1 MLVELLRAQQ
11 QNRGRGRDLS
21 SLRGRASGLLEALAA
36 DELLQGLEER
46 VEKHLRSLSAG
57 VTRTWPYV
65 RGQVVDDRYLARV
78 LELMLST
85 MEGREHALP
94 LEVLGLG
101 YVNLLHVAVTL
112 AAIPNAAEAA
122 EAAGKTSGEDGQAA
136 AEMAAADD
144 APAAAAPDA
153 EELAD
158 AERVLRQAQAERESV
173 EDSFFTDDAFH
184 VTLVIEE
191 PEAHLHPQLQHSLV
205 RYLRR
210 AVRTRPELQV
220 ILSSHATDVIT
231 SCDPEEVVIVRRDR
245 SGRRVCRAVAD
256 IPLQAH
262 RREEV
267 LRKTRLHLDASR
279 SASLF
284 ADRLLLVEGVTE
296 VAVLRE
302 LGWAWAGDD
311 LDKQAFIDALTI
323 VPMGTKVGAWAP
335 RLLATRGHELC
346 SRLAVLRDSDLAFE
360 ATPTPPSWI
369 GDFEESVVLVEQS
382 HPTLEPQLAPGNED
396 LVAAALQDV
405 GIDVPVPVTAEA
417 VRDLFHGRPQ
427 AARRHDG
434 ASWRR
439 SRPQGRVRAG
449 SRRAAAHS
457 PGDRR
462 RPGRRAGANAARL
475 RVPVRGPAAAHAAR
489 GDAGAGVHRCD
500 VSTALAHA
508 GAIDSLTAEQRI
520 AAATT
525 TASVFIEAGPGT
537 GKTTVSAHRYGVQ
550 RFAPA
555 YRHDPRA
562 VVAVSFTRA
571 ATYNLRRRVQRLW
584 GPSAL
589 AWPNRIVTL
598 DTIMCDLLHD
608 LLRAGL
614 LRWPN
619 QGTLWP
625 DGQVTLDVHDS
636 WASFSG
642 SVWNRTFYAIR
653 VAAGQ
658 VLVRQGFKAK
668 SSSSIPATEIVPRLL
683 QGTCTHQ
690 DVRGV
695 LEQALS
701 DPACAAYVQ
710 RRLAVTMRALIVDEV
725 FDANDLDIMII
736 EAAIHAGV
744 AVTLVGDP
752 WQALFVFRG
761 ARPEVVPE
769 LLKRTGART
778 LPLTQSF
785 RWRQDAQK
793 QLALDLRAGRA
804 VELPKVDITNGMADL
819 DVVLSLWWRPLWE
832 LGSGVLP
839 LAFHSFKGRY
849 EEAAAT
855 LLLNH
860 FTRGIFDVDATY
872 LNDALTALAIQ
883 DRDIPRRLEPDLQRV
898 AETLKTGGM
907 SAVNKAYEELV
918 AVVKTVSPRELR
930 PAHAAHTKRL
940 AHLRERLTYPGR
952 PVPGL
957 TTHQAKGGEWERVGV
972 RLTDDERVALAGG
985 LSIHEDTHRKLY
997 VACTRAH
1004 RQTLEVAVPEKAA
1017 PTTRRRGN
1025 ASA

>member
-1 MLVELLRAQQ
+1 MHLSRLRVRGLRGAADGELELALPGRFAVLAGANAAGKTTLSDAIYLGHNKRFPQLPRISSAALGPADRDIEVEYSFARTADDEGPLGRQLQSQSGRSAPGTVAAAWSKTLHRSLGTVSARPLVHSDVEEKTLLIHLPAWRNPLDELARRETRVLVELLRAQQ

-122 EAAGKTSGEDGQAA
+122 EAAGKTSGEHGQAA

-220 ILSSHATDVIT
+220 VLSSHATDVIT

-262 RREEV
+262 REEV

-346 SRLAVLRDSDLAFE
+346 SRLAVLRDSDLALALE

-382 HPTLEPQLAPGNED
+382 HPTLEPQLTPGNED

-417 VRDLFHGRPQ
+417 VRDLFHGRHKLP
-427 AARRHDG
+427 DG
-434 ASWRR
+434 TTA
-439 SRPQGRVRAG
+439 
-449 SRRAAAHS
+449 
-457 PGDRR
+457 
-462 RPGRRAGANAARL
+462 
-475 RVPVRGPAAAHAAR
+475 PA
-489 GDAGAGVHRCD
+489 GDA
-500 VSTALAHA
+500 
-508 GAIDSLTAEQRI
+508 
-520 AAATT
+520 
-525 TASVFIEAGPGT
+525 
-537 GKTTVSAHRYGVQ
+537 
-550 RFAPA
+550 
-555 YRHDPRA
+555 
-562 VVAVSFTRA
+562 
-571 ATYNLRRRVQRLW
+571 
-584 GPSAL
+584 
-589 AWPNRIVTL
+589 
-598 DTIMCDLLHD
+598 
-608 LLRAGL
+608 
-614 LRWPN
+614 
-619 QGTLWP
+619 
-625 DGQVTLDVHDS
+625 
-636 WASFSG
+636 
-642 SVWNRTFYAIR
+642 
-653 VAAGQ
+653 
-658 VLVRQGFKAK
+658 
-668 SSSSIPATEIVPRLL
+668 
-683 QGTCTHQ
+683 
-690 DVRGV
+690 
-695 LEQALS
+695 
-701 DPACAAYVQ
+701 
-710 RRLAVTMRALIVDEV
+710 
-725 FDANDLDIMII
+725 
-736 EAAIHAGV
+736 
-744 AVTLVGDP
+744 
-752 WQALFVFRG
+752 
-761 ARPEVVPE
+761 
-769 LLKRTGART
+769 
-778 LPLTQSF
+778 
-785 RWRQDAQK
+785 
-793 QLALDLRAGRA
+793 AGR
-804 VELPKVDITNGMADL
+804 
-819 DVVLSLWWRPLWE
+819 
-832 LGSGVLP
+832 
-839 LAFHSFKGRY
+839 KG
-849 EEAAAT
+849 E
-855 LLLNH
+855 
-860 FTRGIFDVDATY
+860 F
-872 LNDALTALAIQ
+872 AL
-883 DRDIPRRLEPDLQRV
+883 
-898 AETLKTGGM
+898 
-907 SAVNKAYEELV
+907 
-918 AVVKTVSPRELR
+918 
-930 PAHAAHTKRL
+930 
-940 AHLRERLTYPGR
+940 
-952 PVPGL
+952 
-957 TTHQAKGGEWERVGV
+957 
-972 RLTDDERVALAGG
+972 ALAGG
-985 LSIHEDTHRKLY
+985 LLTAR
-997 VACTRAH
+997 VTGG
-1004 RQTLEVAVPEKAA
+1004 VPVVVPEPMQRVFEFLYEDLQPLTPPEATPA
-1017 PTTRRRGN
+1017 PESTGAT
-1025 ASA
+1025 